1 MTKSEFISELS
12 KSLKSRGVKN
22 TDDILRDYEE
32 HFAHGLQS
40 GKNEEEI
47 CFRLGSPKSLAM
59 AYETKALLS
68 SSNEKEAQP
77 KWPLVLRALGRLL
90 ILAPFTLIVIFIPGV
105 LLFSYLITGWSLV
118 GVTTLGSFLLLGL
131 GFTGGILSLSFWVFV
146 SLISASFAG
155 IGITIAA
162 FLFMFITT
170 RALVRMVVDYIK
182 WNLNFI
188 LDKRKEA

>member
-1 MTKSEFISELS
+1 MTKSEFMKEL
-12 KSLKSRGVKN
+12 KESLKSRGVDN
-22 TDDILRDYEE
+22 TEDILRDYDE

-47 CFRLGSPKSLAM
+47 CIRLGSPKSLAM

-68 SSNEKEAQP
+68 SSTDKGAQL

-90 ILAPFTLIVIFIPGV
+90 LLAPFTLFVIFIPGI
-105 LLFSYLITGWSLV
+105 LLLTYLLSGWSLV
-118 GVTTLGSFLLLGL
+118 GVAALGSVFLMGL
-131 GFTGGILSLSFWVFV
+131 GFTGGILSLSFWVFA
-146 SLISASFAG
+146 SLISASLAG
-155 IGITIAA
+155 LGIVVAT
-162 FLFMFITT
+162 FLFMFVTT
-170 RALVRMVVDYIK
+170 RALIRAVVDYIK